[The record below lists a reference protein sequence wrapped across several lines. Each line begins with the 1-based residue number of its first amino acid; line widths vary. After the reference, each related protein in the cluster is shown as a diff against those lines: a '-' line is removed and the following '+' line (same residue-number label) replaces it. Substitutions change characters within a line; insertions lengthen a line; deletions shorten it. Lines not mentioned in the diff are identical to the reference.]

1 MPKKG
6 EKARKLAALARGKGV
21 KPPKSWFTQMKKST
35 SKQYPSFGSK
45 KQGAIIGGIWARM
58 STESKKEIVRKYQK

>member
-21 KPPKSWFTQMKKST
+21 RPPKKWFTVMKRHISEE
-35 SKQYPSFGSK
+35 YPNLGK
-45 KQGAIIGGIWARM
+45 KRQGRIIGGIWARM
-58 STESKKEIVRKYQK
+58 STASKKEIVRKYQR

>member
-21 KPPKSWFTQMKKST
+21 KPPKAWFNKLKRST
-35 SKQYPSFGSK
+35 SKQYPTYGAK
-45 KQGAIIGGIWARM
+45 RTGAIIGGIW
-58 STESKKEIVRKYQK
+58 